1 MMRLFRYFKSHVIG
15 FVFAIL
21 AVATISYALQSVTIK
36 QHPDATDS
44 VKVVGQKLLAIDSG
58 FLHAVM
64 AGEIANHIYIRVN
77 GHSHAVGTADQEL
90 SALNT
95 VGFGNWPSTGG
106 VVSVVSDDVDDDGDP
121 ADTGARTLIIRGL
134 LTSDWSLD
142 TETITLNGTTPVVS
156 TKSFIRINE
165 LEVVTAGTTLTNE
178 GTITASI
185 GGTDIM
191 EIYPEHT
198 TSDAG
203 RFTIPAGYEGHFQNI
218 EGSSRGNKALTY
230 HIFCRDTTVADAPF
244 QLRASWHSLDGG
256 FRPNG
261 LLPIFT
267 EKVDVIFIVH
277 AELAGA
283 ATSGSFEG
291 WIEATN

>member
-1 MMRLFRYFKSHVIG
+1 MMKLFRYFKSNVIG

-21 AVATISYALQSVTIK
+21 VLATISYALQSVEIK
-36 QHPDATDS
+36 SIGNFDGVEVSNRRLMS
-44 VKVVGQKLLAIDSG
+44 VDTG
-58 FLHAVM
+58 FLHEVM
-64 AGEIANHIYIRVN
+64 AGNITGHIYVRVN
-77 GHSHAVGTADQEL
+77 GHSHAVGTVDQEL

-95 VGFGNWPSTGG
+95 VGFGNWPSVGG

-134 LTSDWSLD
+134 LTSDWSQD
-142 TETITLNGTTPVVS
+142 TETITLNGTTPAVS

-165 LEVVTAGTTLTNE
+165 IEVVTAGTTLTNE

-185 GGTDIM
+185 GGTDIV

-203 RFTIPAGYEGHFQNI
+203 RFTIPADYEGHFQNI

-230 HIFCRDTTVADAPF
+230 HIFCRDNNVANAAF
-244 QLRASWHSLDGG
+244 QLRGSWHSLDGG
-256 FRPNG
+256 FRPDG

-267 EKVDVIFIVH
+267 EKVDVMFVVH

-291 WIEATN
+291 WIEETN